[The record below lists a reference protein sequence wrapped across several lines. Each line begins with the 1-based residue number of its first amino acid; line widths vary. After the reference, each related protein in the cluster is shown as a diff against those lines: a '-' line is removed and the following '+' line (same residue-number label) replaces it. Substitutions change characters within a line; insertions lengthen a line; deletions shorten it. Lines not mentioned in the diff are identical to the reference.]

1 MVADSNETL
10 RIDKWLWYARFFK
23 TRTLAS
29 VVCNGGRVRVGG
41 ATVRKS
47 SHLVRIDDVLTFT
60 QGTNIRVIRI
70 LALGN
75 RRGPASEAQ
84 LLYEDLAPVEK
95 TGTGSKVD
103 AGDGGV
109 RDMGAG
115 RPTKKERRDID
126 KLRGD

>member
-1 MVADSNETL
+1 MAAESKETL

-29 VVCNGGRVRVGG
+29 AVCNGGRVRVGG

-47 SHLVRIDDVLTFT
+47 SHVVKVDDVLTFT
-60 QGTNIRVIRI
+60 QGPNIRVIRI
-70 LALGN
+70 LGLGS

-84 LLYEDLAPVEK
+84 QLYEDLAPIEK
-95 TGTGSKVD
+95 TASSSNVD
-103 AGDGGV
+103 SGDGGV
-109 RDMGAG
+109 RDLGSG
-115 RPTKKERRDID
+115 RPTKKERRDTD